1 MVVKKRSHA
10 EVAIAFNVTSRLVGR
25 LIRDFR
31 KQDDPA
37 TKRKLKE
44 DEKLAKVVAV
54 KAEIQ
59 RCIEAGQNIWRR
71 EQIVDAV
78 RLAHGVDVKDD
89 FVSKVMRQGFQMRYR
104 KIKKVAFQGNSDRS
118 LIIRQQFAKRMLGLL
133 S

>member
-1 MVVKKRSHA
+1 M
-10 EVAIAFNVTSRLVGR
+10 
-25 LIRDFR
+25 RDF
-31 KQDDPA
+31 KNHNNPA
-37 TKRKLKE
+37 AKRKLKE

-78 RLAHGVDVKDD
+78 RLTHNVDVKDD

>member
-10 EVAIAFNVTSRLVGR
+10 EAAISFNITTRLVGS
-25 LIRDFR
+25 LMRDF
-31 KQDDPA
+31 KNHDNPA
-37 TKRKLKE
+37 AKRKLKE

>member
-1 MVVKKRSHA
+1 M
-10 EVAIAFNVTSRLVGR
+10 
-25 LIRDFR
+25 
-31 KQDDPA
+31 
-37 TKRKLKE
+37 
-44 DEKLAKVVAV
+44 VAV

-78 RLAHGVDVKDD
+78 RLTHNVDVKDD